1 MADFNVTISDSDMKA
16 LEHDLI
22 DVNQWLQE
30 AVAGKIS
37 NCKKRM
43 ISEWQPKLFA
53 DPAVDNIHADENAF
67 INLVVSRDD
76 YKNRSQ
82 RTSE

>member
-1 MADFNVTISDSDMKA
+1 MAAFTVTISDLDMKV

-22 DVNQWLQE
+22 DVNQWIQE

-37 NCKKRM
+37 NCTKRM

-53 DPAVDNIHADENAF
+53 DPAVDNIPADENAF

-82 RTSE
+82 RTLE

>member
-37 NCKKRM
+37 N
-43 ISEWQPKLFA
+43 
-53 DPAVDNIHADENAF
+53 
-67 INLVVSRDD
+67 
-76 YKNRSQ
+76 
-82 RTSE
+82 